1 MGLVFRILVAASLV
15 GFYVLAASAY
25 RANGIAATDF
35 VCALIT
41 VSCGGYVLWNNPRSP
56 LNQAFFFFSLCVSLF
71 ISTVGLAYAATA
83 WGVGALKQW
92 VPYLRNGNLLAPAAI
107 MLFIYRFEQPRNRLL
122 LVFTWAALIT
132 MLPFVILNA
141 AGEYITDYH
150 LLGDKYVPAGTAAY
164 KANAIVTSFW
174 LITWV
179 AHVAMRA
186 ARPSTGRQRPQF
198 VLLLIGCVPGVI
210 TAMLG
215 YLPAFNKPW
224 FPSFLGI
231 AIAVFPL
238 TIAYAILRFSL
249 FDIKIVIRRT
259 LPYAA
264 GTAMIGGLYALS
276 LLGLKELGANLDVL
290 PRGANWAA
298 LLLLMGLGFQPILE
312 ALQKGLDRLFF
323 REDAALE
330 QFLVHAGTRYAAVT
344 TEADIARFLAAD
356 AVSALHL
363 EGAAVLLGD
372 DKIKSATAE
381 GKALTMSK
389 VIGLPMP
396 EEIESG
402 KPVISDETGVLHL
415 GQNAE
420 TLAAALSRAGIR
432 IVVPFR
438 ADRTRGLLAAN
449 ERLSH
454 AGTTSRDAMF
464 LAALTA
470 QAGIVLGRIHAR
482 ESAAAAEHL
491 TEAVFESMT
500 NGVALV
506 DGGGIIRDHNPAFE
520 QAFGPCRGKTLEQAG
535 FPVRPSTI
543 MNSGPREVG
552 TPKGTYLVNARSL
565 GEGKDGASVLLVLT
579 DITDLRRL
587 QSADHRRAS
596 LAEIGAAISSI
607 NHEVGNILSPV
618 GYYLNRAEKL
628 CEPGDVKKA
637 IVTIRQRMEMLNDL
651 SRDLRD
657 YYKEPS
663 LSPKSVLLKNVVES
677 VVADLAGTIETG
689 WSPPEMQGLDV
700 NLQADP
706 QRLKQVLHN
715 ILKNAWEAMIETPVK
730 RWAVS
735 AAQSGENARIL
746 IADSGC
752 GMEPQT
758 IQHIFEPFFTTKKE
772 CGTGLGLAIVKRIT
786 EAHGAEI
793 AVESE
798 LGKGTSLALTWPLAS
813 TSSA

>member
-1 MGLVFRILVAASLV
+1 MGLVFRILIAAFLV

-25 RANGIAATDF
+25 QVSGAAGTDF
-35 VCALIT
+35 LSAIIT
-41 VSCGGYVLWNNPRSP
+41 AGCGAYVLWTNPRSP
-56 LNQAFFFFSLCVSLF
+56 LNRAFFFFSLCVGLF
-71 ISTVGLAYAATA
+71 ISGVGLAYAASA
-83 WGVGALKQW
+83 WGVETLKQW
-92 VPYLRNGNLLAPAAI
+92 MPYLRNGNLLIPAAI
-107 MLFIYRFEQPRNRLL
+107 MLFTYRFEQPRNRLL

-141 AGEYITDYH
+141 AGRYITDYN
-150 LLGDKYVPAGTAAY
+150 LLSDKYVPAGTAAY
-164 KANAIVTSFW
+164 RANAIVTSFW
-174 LITWV
+174 LFTWITYV
-179 AHVAMRA
+179 AVRA
-186 ARPSTGRQRPQF
+186 ARSSTGRQRVQF
-198 VLLLIGCVPGVI
+198 ALLLIGCVPGMV
-210 TAMLG
+210 TGMLG

-249 FDIKIVIRRT
+249 FDIKVVIRRT

-290 PRGANWAA
+290 PRGANWVA

-330 QFLVHAGTRYAAVT
+330 QFLVHAGARYAAAT
-344 TEADIARFLAAD
+344 TEADISRLLAVD
-356 AVSALHL
+356 AVNTLQLA
-363 EGAAVLLGD
+363 GAAVLLGD
-372 DKIKSATAE
+372 EEIKSATVE
-381 GKALTMSK
+381 GKAFAMSK
-389 VIGLPMP
+389 VAGLPMP
-396 EEIESG
+396 REIEPG
-402 KPVISDETGVLHL
+402 QPVLADDTGALRL
-415 GQNAE
+415 GQDAE
-420 TLAAALSRAGIR
+420 ALAAALSRAGVR
-432 IVVPFR
+432 IVVPFS
-438 ADRTRGLLAAN
+438 ADRVRGLLAVR
-449 ERLSH
+449 EKLSH
-454 AGTTSRDAMF
+454 VNMTSRDVSF

-470 QAGIVLGRIHAR
+470 QAGIVLGRIHAS

-500 NGVALV
+500 NGVALI
-506 DGGGIIRDHNPAFE
+506 DGSGKIRDHNPAFE

-535 FPVRPSTI
+535 FPVVPSAM

-552 TPKGTYLVNARSL
+552 TSKGTYLVNARSL
-565 GEGKDGASVLLVLT
+565 GEGSALLVLT

-587 QSADHRRAS
+587 QDADRRRAS

-618 GYYLNRAEKL
+618 GYYLNRAEKM
-628 CEPGDVKKA
+628 CEPGEVKKA
-637 IVTIRQRMEMLNDL
+637 IVTIRQRMEMLGDL

-663 LSPKSVLLKNVVES
+663 LSPRSVRLRSVVES
-677 VVADLAGTIETG
+677 VLADLAGTVENG
-689 WSPPEMQGLDV
+689 WSPPEMRGLDV

-735 AAQSGENARIL
+735 AVQSGKNARIL

-758 IQHIFEPFFTTKKE
+758 LQHIFEPFFTTKKE

-793 AVESE
+793 SVESE
-798 LGKGTSLALTWPLAS
+798 LGKGTSLTLAWPMAS
-813 TSSA
+813 MPAA